1 MEREYKRVGELDSN
15 KHIITLKH
23 RCRQT
28 TDFIFSAVAV
38 WRDTYWAPLYTLI

>member
-1 MEREYKRVGELDSN
+1 MYNHLIKREYKGVGELNSN
-15 KHIITLKH
+15 IHIITLKH

-38 WRDTYWAPLYTLI
+38 WRDTY